1 MGNLKLNK
9 HDGRHTGSSNFFD
22 LSGVRELL
30 HAWGRWSN
38 DNTGCDW
45 YRDTPYLSSVTPKPS
60 RNHISIT
67 DERAGIVDKA
77 IANLLQERNSQAMSF
92 LVLYYAYG
100 LNKSEIAR
108 LAAKAD
114 RKKCSEGK
122 VRNAIQLAEFFLAG
136 VFSQQGLLKQLSSK
150 AA

>member
-1 MGNLKLNK
+1 MVDLRLGK
-9 HDGRHTGSSNFFD
+9 HDGRLTGGSNLFD

-30 HAWGRWSN
+30 HAWGRWSS

-45 YRDTPYLSSVTPKPS
+45 YRNTPYLSSVTPKPS

-67 DERAGIVDKA
+67 DEQAGIIDNA
-77 IANLLQERNSQAMSF
+77 IANLLHDRNSQAMGF

-108 LAAKAD
+108 LATKAD
-114 RKKCSEGK
+114 REKCSEGK